1 MQLLVE
7 KVTPEAKLPVRAH
20 ATDAGLDL
28 YALEDSVIPSKEWR
42 LIRTG
47 IKIALPANTVALVW
61 DKSGLAKSGL
71 HTLAGVID
79 EGYRGEILVNILNL
93 NLEDY
98 QVVTGQKIAQLL
110 IQPILYPEIV
120 ETKLDDLTE
129 RGANGFGSTGLK

>member
-1 MQLLVE
+1 
-7 KVTPEAKLPVRAH
+7 
-20 ATDAGLDL
+20 L

-47 IKIALPANTVALVW
+47 IKIALAANTVALVW
-61 DKSGLAKSGL
+61 DKSGLASSGL

-98 QVVTGQKIAQLL
+98 RVATGQKIAQLL